1 MKLSSTSE
9 TGHNS
14 RHHRH
19 LIKQYYLV
27 NYIIYIKVA
36 IWRTK
41 LSVSTVSLMD
51 QQFS

>member
-1 MKLSSTSE
+1 MKLSSTSA

-27 NYIIYIKVA
+27 N
-36 IWRTK
+36 
-41 LSVSTVSLMD
+41 
-51 QQFS
+51 